1 MHMESTPE
9 LEQAR
14 QPVQLPQV
22 MHRTQTIQLPQPTRG
37 LAKQLGLRLIRA
49 YRFLRQREQDS
60 LTLSQA
66 VVLDL
71 LGDERQWRVS
81 DLAEFAG
88 IRQPSMTDLIHRME
102 RQGLLCKVQSLHDKR
117 SVEVTITDEGR
128 SVLRATNRRHVDNMS
143 QRLALLSDEEKEV
156 LERALPIFDIL
167 FGAPDTSEH

>member
-1 MHMESTPE
+1 MYMESTPE
-9 LEQAR
+9 LEQSR
-14 QPVQLPQV
+14 QK
-22 MHRTQTIQLPQPTRG
+22 TKTIQTTRG
-37 LAKQLGLRLIRA
+37 LARQLGLRLIRA

-81 DLAEFAG
+81 ELAEFAR
-88 IRQPSMTDLIHRME
+88 IRQPSMTDLVNRME
-102 RQGLLCKVQSLHDKR
+102 RQGLLRKGQSLHDKR
-117 SVEVTITDEGR
+117 SVEVTITEEGR
-128 SVLRATNRRHVDNMS
+128 TVLRTVNRRHVDNMS
-143 QRLALLSDEEKEV
+143 QRLALLSDEEKAV

>member
-1 MHMESTPE
+1 MYMESTPE
-9 LEQAR
+9 LEQDH
-14 QPVQLPQV
+14 QSIQTVQ
-22 MHRTQTIQLPQPTRG
+22 ITRR

-81 DLAEFAG
+81 ELAEFAG

>member
-1 MHMESTPE
+1 MYMESTPE
-9 LEQAR
+9 LEQDH
-14 QPVQLPQV
+14 QSIQTVQ
-22 MHRTQTIQLPQPTRG
+22 ITRR

-167 FGAPDTSEH
+167 FGTPDTSEH